1 MLSEYLRLNN
11 EVLLLGLFDL
21 PEKKLSNYINEI
33 SSGDQAALE
42 EFYSLYGRTIY
53 AIICSYVRSR
63 ESAEEVLQDVLM
75 SIVMYGANNPITK
88 PKSWLFSVIRN
99 ASVKRAE
106 EDKKRQNEYL
116 SEDSDTIPDSIVL
129 EMVEDSVDQIQ
140 ALHCLDDTERKC
152 VLLCAVGGLKLPA
165 VAEALEL
172 PYDRVRNIYYYALKK
187 LRKYYEKEQMHERP
201 KSSQTAVE

>member
-1 MLSEYLRLNN
+1 M
-11 EVLLLGLFDL
+11 
-21 PEKKLSNYINEI
+21 
-33 SSGDQAALE
+33 
-42 EFYSLYGRTIY
+42 
-53 AIICSYVRSR
+53 
-63 ESAEEVLQDVLM
+63 
-75 SIVMYGANNPITK
+75 
-88 PKSWLFSVIRN
+88 
-99 ASVKRAE
+99 
-106 EDKKRQNEYL
+106 

-201 KSSQTAVE
+201 KSNQTAVE